1 MVRLMKQKE
10 KQSAKKKETY
20 KKPKF
25 HRKILQMNVNL
36 IYHFFGLSRFY
47 KKVHLYYFL
56 INNKFYK

>member
-20 KKPKF
+20 KKLKF

-36 IYHFFGLSRFY
+36 IYHFLGLSRF
-47 KKVHLYYFL
+47 
-56 INNKFYK
+56 